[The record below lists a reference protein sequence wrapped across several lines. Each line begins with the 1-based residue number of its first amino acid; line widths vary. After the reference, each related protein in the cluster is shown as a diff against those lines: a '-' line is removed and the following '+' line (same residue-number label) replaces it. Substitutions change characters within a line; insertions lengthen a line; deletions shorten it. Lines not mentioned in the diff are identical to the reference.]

1 MADNENNTSNSTDT
15 DNSTGSANAGGSGK
29 KYAVGMDTNQSSD
42 AENLDKFCKALESAG
57 NTVQKTQIGPNQET
71 YLPAL
76 AKEMG
81 ADICIFLCA
90 VAPITVWSFTNA
102 VKAGTLP
109 HTIFGGEGWL
119 HDPND
124 PDGALADLQH
134 MRDYDLFDEWDSGQY
149 CDDSCRA
156 QLQAD
161 AQAVGAKTL
170 GEWVDANSQYVSL
183 CYGATPEELAQNIA
197 SGNCAGG
204 TAGGTASGG
213 GAQIKDKTFEH
224 CIKRICAATDSIF
237 LVENNAAILFPYTDW
252 MAYILREKIS
262 TIKANQM
269 DSDLFS
275 IEYNN
280 EGFYNKVTVVYG
292 ADEETEDTA
301 NKPKE
306 EEEDDGYVIKGPS
319 TTKTK
324 KSMPT
329 GGTQISE
336 QYDAL
341 VDAYGVL
348 EKKVTTNFP
357 DEETAQYV
365 CNALLIQYIR
375 DFNNSCRVRALHNT
389 NFIGGTFYVV
399 QNPNTKESDL
409 FYLNSYT
416 VHKEKDQPITFDMEF
431 KYGPEG
437 AEEILDYQTYGGGS
451 SGGSS
456 EVGGEAASINELA
469 KKAIG
474 NETDPLKKA
483 QKIHEYLKQY
493 IKYDY
498 YCCTRYND
506 DPVKCW
512 QNHEHL
518 NCGDTANL
526 TSAVMRA
533 AGLDAI
539 VVHGPNHF
547 WTVVTIGG
555 KEYASDLTANSGQ
568 HSVRAFN
575 EVWKGYSYD
584 RKCGKT
590 TGCGGEGC

>member
-1 MADNENNTSNSTDT
+1 MTDNTSNTSNQNNNENDDQQNNNTSY
-15 DNSTGSANAGGSGK
+15 GGGGK
-29 KYAVGMDTNQSSD
+29 KICFGADNGCSQEDC
-42 AENLDKFCKALESAG
+42 DKIRKGLEDCG
-57 NTVQKTQIGPNQET
+57 NTVTFTCIDPNQESHM
-71 YLPAL
+71 
-76 AKEMG
+76 KGSG
-81 ADICIFLCA
+81 ADFNVFFVNGVPPATVHSFVQA
-90 VAPITVWSFTNA
+90 VQS
-102 VKAGTLP
+102 GSLP
-109 HTIFGGEGWL
+109 FTIFAHPGWAPYHNPNEPEGSL
-119 HDPND
+119 ASLENVRNEPYAPEHDANFSSQE
-124 PDGALADLQH
+124 L
-134 MRDYDLFDEWDSGQY
+134 MDSTGHY
-149 CDDSCRA
+149 E
-156 QLQAD
+156 
-161 AQAVGAKTL
+161 TL
-170 GEWVDANSQYVSL
+170 GEYVDANSQYVAL
-183 CYGATPEELAQNIA
+183 CWGATLEELVQNIC
-197 SGNCAGG
+197 SGSCGGGGGG
-204 TAGGTASGG
+204 TTASSGQ

-224 CIKRICAATDSIF
+224 CIKRICAATDSVF

-262 TIKANQM
+262 VISAKQM
-269 DSDLFS
+269 DPDLYS

-301 NKPKE
+301 TEKKKQ
-306 EEEDDGYVIKGPS
+306 EEEDDEYVIKGPS
-319 TTKTK
+319 TTKIK

-341 VDAYGVL
+341 VKAYGEL

-365 CNALLIQYIR
+365 CNALLIQYVR
-375 DFNNSCRVRALHNT
+375 DFNNSCRVRAIHNS

-399 QNPNTKESDL
+399 QDPNTKKSDL

-416 VHKEKDQPITFDMEF
+416 IHKEKDQPITVDMEF

-451 SGGSS
+451 GGGSS

-483 QKIHEYLKQY
+483 QKIHAYLQQY
-493 IKYDY
+493 IRYAS

-533 AGLDAI
+533 AGLDA
-539 VVHGPNHF
+539 VVVWNPGHF
-547 WTVVTIGG
+547 WTVVTING
-555 KEYASDLTANSGQ
+555 KEYASDLVGSEGQ
-568 HSVRAFN
+568 LSVRAFG
-575 EVWKGYSYD
+575 EVWQNRTYD
-584 RKCGKT
+584 KKCGKT